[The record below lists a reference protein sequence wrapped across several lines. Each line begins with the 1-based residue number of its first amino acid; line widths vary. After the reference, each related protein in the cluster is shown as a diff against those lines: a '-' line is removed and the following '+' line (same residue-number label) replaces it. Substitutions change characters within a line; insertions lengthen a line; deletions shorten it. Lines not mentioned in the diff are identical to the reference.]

1 MSPNQRAWLLSVGF
15 TLVGIGLLWWAH
27 QQWLGWNQA
36 LVEARQFPSARVLL
50 WLLTLIVTGFGFGM
64 AASSARSSRERAR
77 PAIVLTL
84 AFVPFAVLYYF
95 WTQATLGWFPRLPG
109 GLIDFLYTE
118 TTLLA
123 LALILGFFLSGLLG
137 SVTVVHEPVVE
148 PAGALSDGEWVDDSE
163 E

>member
-1 MSPNQRAWLLSVGF
+1 LLSVGF
-15 TLVGIGLLWWAH
+15 TLAGIGLLWWAH

-36 LVEARQFPSARVLL
+36 LIEARQLPSARVLL
-50 WLLTLIVTGFGFGM
+50 WLLTLIVTGFAFGM
-64 AASSARSSRERAR
+64 SASSARSSREKAR
-77 PAIVLTL
+77 PAIVLSI
-84 AFVPFAVLYYF
+84 AFVPFAILYYF

-123 LALILGFFLSGLLG
+123 ASLILGFLLSGLVG
-137 SVTVVHEPVVE
+137 SVERVHEPVVE
-148 PAGALSDGEWVDDSE
+148 PAGAPSIDDWVDDSE

>member
-1 MSPNQRAWLLSVGF
+1 VSSNRRAWLLSVGF

-36 LVEARQFPSARVLL
+36 LIEARQFPSARVLL
-50 WLLTLIVTGFGFGM
+50 WLLTLIVTGFAFGM
-64 AASSARSSRERAR
+64 AASSARSSRDKAR
-77 PAIVLTL
+77 PAIVLSL

-123 LALILGFFLSGLLG
+123 LALLLGFFLSGLLG
-137 SVTVVHEPVVE
+137 SVPAVHEPVVE
-148 PAGALSDGEWVDDSE
+148 PAGALADDVWVDDRE